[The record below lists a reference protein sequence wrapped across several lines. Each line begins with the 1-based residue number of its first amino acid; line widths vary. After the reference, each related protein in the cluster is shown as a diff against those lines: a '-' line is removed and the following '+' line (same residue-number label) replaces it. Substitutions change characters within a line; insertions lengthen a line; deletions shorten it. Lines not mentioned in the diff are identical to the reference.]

1 MFHID
6 SYLLQY
12 VCKSTNP
19 CTTERTSHK
28 HNVDSTTRPIH
39 SNVITNDSKTRSEP
53 LLMIFVTYTIKT
65 QNDDW
70 FMHAI
75 TCLDE
80 LQHGSLIRTR
90 EPMDDEH
97 WTSGMPANDIDR
109 GGPQPLVAA
118 EGKHQHLLLLL
129 LTSLLI
135 LLIGITRGENCELR
149 ERRF

>member
-1 MFHID
+1 MHHRTNV
-6 SYLLQY
+6 SQAQRGQY
-12 VCKSTNP
+12 N
-19 CTTERTSHK
+19 TTDTFECHYKRFANTFGAS
-28 HNVDSTTRPIH
+28 VDDLRH
-39 SNVITNDSKTRSEP
+39 LHD
-53 LLMIFVTYTIKT
+53 

-75 TCLDE
+75 TCIDE

-90 EPMDDEH
+90 EPMNDEH